1 MPKRFE
7 YAYNME
13 SVVSLN
19 GCKDSEGGLE
29 IGLSLPMNKMDVF
42 TVIFAEGL
50 RWGIESPKKIKKAE

>member
-50 RWGIESPKKIKKAE
+50 R